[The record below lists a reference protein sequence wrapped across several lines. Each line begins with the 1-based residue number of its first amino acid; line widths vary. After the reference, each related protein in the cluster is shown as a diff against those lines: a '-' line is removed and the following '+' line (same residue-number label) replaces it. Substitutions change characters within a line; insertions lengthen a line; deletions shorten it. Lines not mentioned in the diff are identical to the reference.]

1 MEQDNEGEGEVRD
14 KKIRVI
20 ERFSYMA
27 RILIS
32 NQNGKINSDILLKLY
47 VPTILYCQDTI

>member
-1 MEQDNEGEGEVRD
+1 MEQDNEGEVEVRD
-14 KKIRVI
+14 TKIRVI

-32 NQNGKINSDILLKLY
+32 NQNGKINSDILLKL
-47 VPTILYCQDTI
+47 

>member
-1 MEQDNEGEGEVRD
+1 MEQDNESEVEVRD

-20 ERFSYMA
+20 EPFSYMA

-32 NQNGKINSDILLKLY
+32 NQNGKINSDILRKL
-47 VPTILYCQDTI
+47 

>member
-1 MEQDNEGEGEVRD
+1 MEQDNEGEAEVRD

-32 NQNGKINSDILLKLY
+32 NQNCKINSDILLK
-47 VPTILYCQDTI
+47 